1 MRMHKRD
8 IEATQSKSVKNKK
21 QIEIIVTDTQRKEFS
36 EKHKSEGKKKKKH
49 KVKTLLSEANE
60 SELASYPEACSDMK
74 SVKKKKSKSKRA
86 RTIEED
92 KGSKNEKK
100 LTKEENP
107 PEGEVQED
115 VYGGLKK
122 KKKKKKKCKPDD
134 DSDPQNITEESNRK
148 TCEDEA
154 GRVQNEAKHVKS
166 VSKDGVRHVNV
177 EEGLAKGIKTSDGT
191 ADEMTEEPCV
201 ADAKSMKKKKKRS
214 HMENIETHETE
225 KSPKKQKKDKHS
237 GELETGYDQFSQ
249 ADVRKQKHNQMVD
262 NHNNETDKKFTK
274 KKKKEKLHSK
284 RHLLEPEESHNE
296 HSSLENERKNLEEI
310 ENVTECSTK
319 SKKKK
324 RKRSIT
330 AEGEEI
336 EKNDKEINKCDKTS
350 NICKSQ
356 HSPSKRTKE
365 DKQEAA
371 LDVPKESIK
380 NKKKIKKG
388 KKDAPPG
395 TQAFKV
401 KTEQCDS
408 DDLQIISERKGS
420 LFEVTIDKAR
430 RKALQEEIDRESG
443 KTDTPEPRASFETKP
458 LCTGT
463 QWDTATFESVDQKN
477 KFLRLMGGL
486 KSSNQT
492 QSTGHVYG
500 KPNMAF
506 NKQEEKKHNSIL
518 QREFDKA
525 LNLRQNRGIG
535 LGFQASP
542 DHAKTKTFF
551 IDKHATNSKK
561 FDLD

>member
-1 MRMHKRD
+1 MHKHD
-8 IEATQSKSVKNKK
+8 IKANQSKSVKNKK
-21 QIEIIVTDTQRKEFS
+21 QIEVNVTDTQRKEFS

-49 KVKTLLSEANE
+49 KVKTILNEANE
-60 SELASYPEACSDMK
+60 SELALYPEGCSDIK
-74 SVKKKKSKSKRA
+74 SVKKKKSKSKKA
-86 RTIEED
+86 NTIEED
-92 KGSKNEKK
+92 QESKIEIK
-100 LTKEENP
+100 LTKKQNP

-134 DSDPQNITEESNRK
+134 DSDSQIISEESNRK
-148 TCEDEA
+148 ICEDEA
-154 GRVQNEAKHVKS
+154 SRVQNEAKHVKS
-166 VSKDGVRHVNV
+166 MSKGGVKCVSV

-191 ADEMTEEPCV
+191 ADELTGEPCV
-201 ADAKSMKKKKKRS
+201 ADAKIMKRKKKRS
-214 HMENIETHETE
+214 HMENIETHESE

-237 GELETGYDQFSQ
+237 GELKTGNDQFSQ
-249 ADVRKQKHNQMVD
+249 EDNQKVD

-284 RHLLEPEESHNE
+284 RQLLEPEEPHNE
-296 HSSLENERKNLEEI
+296 HSSMENERNKLEQM
-310 ENVTECSTK
+310 ENVTECSSK

-336 EKNDKEINKCDKTS
+336 EKNDKERKKCDKTS

-371 LDVPKESIK
+371 LDVLKESIK
-380 NKKKIKKG
+380 KKKKIKKE
-388 KKDAPPG
+388 KKDASPG

-408 DDLQIISERKGS
+408 DDLQIISERKGNI
-420 LFEVTIDKAR
+420 FEVAIDKAR

-443 KTDTPEPRASFETKP
+443 KTDTPEPRSSFETKP

-477 KFLRLMGGL
+477 KFLRLMGGF

-492 QSTGHVYG
+492 QSTGHAYG

-542 DHAKTKTFF
+542 DPAKTKTFF